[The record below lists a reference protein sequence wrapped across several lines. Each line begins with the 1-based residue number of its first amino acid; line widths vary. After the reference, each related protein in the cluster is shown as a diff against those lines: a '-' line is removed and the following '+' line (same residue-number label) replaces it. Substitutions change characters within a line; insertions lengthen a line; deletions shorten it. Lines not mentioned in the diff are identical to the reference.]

1 MAAAG
6 RRAIAPKAREGIMA
20 LAQGLDDF
28 SLADKAGLI
37 IGAEHP
43 AGRVAAATLAEAG
56 ARLMIASQQPGT
68 EEQMKEAVKA
78 MQAAGAKAAP
88 IVQVQNA
95 NIRADVRSTID
106 EAVKRLGGLDLMVA
120 ALDSPYYAPADAGDD
135 TIFDRVLE
143 SNLKSVWIACQE
155 GGRAMRQRGGSIV
168 VISSVLAERGVPGAS
183 LYCAAKGGVA
193 NLVRALALEWARQN
207 IRINLLEAGWMAE
220 EGSPALAGDE
230 FAANLLKY
238 LPYKRLVQPD
248 ELAGALLYLVSPASS
263 FVTGEAIAIDGGL
276 LCRV

>member
-1 MAAAG
+1 MAV
-6 RRAIAPKAREGIMA
+6 P
-20 LAQGLDDF
+20 QGLNDF
-28 SLADKAGLI
+28 SLADKAGLV

-56 ARLMIASQQPGT
+56 ARLMIASQEPATDERMQ
-68 EEQMKEAVKA
+68 EAVKA
-78 MQAAGAKAAP
+78 AQAAGAKAAP
-88 IVQVQNA
+88 ISRVQNA
-95 NIRADVRSTID
+95 NIRADVRATID
-106 EAVKRLGGLDLMVA
+106 EAVKRLGGLDVMVT
-120 ALDSPYYAPADAGDD
+120 ALDAPYYAPAEAGDD
-135 TIFDRVLE
+135 TIFDRVIE

-168 VISSVLAERGVPGAS
+168 VVSSVLAERGVPGAS

-220 EGSPALAGDE
+220 EGSPALADDE

-248 ELAGALLYLVSPASS
+248 ELAGALLYLVSPASG